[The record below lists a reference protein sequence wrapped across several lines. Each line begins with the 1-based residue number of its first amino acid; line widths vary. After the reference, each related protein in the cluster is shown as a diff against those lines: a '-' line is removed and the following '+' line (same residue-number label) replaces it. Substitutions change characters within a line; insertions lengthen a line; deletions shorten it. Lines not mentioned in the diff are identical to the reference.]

1 MEGHMAEN
9 LLQKFKQF
17 AQRSRDAYSEMY
29 DRIREDRS
37 FMSGEGQWTKADDT
51 FISKARNRVTVNVL
65 ANQVHS
71 VANKYSTFPY
81 TWYTGDPDID
91 KEIDDFFSEDSNR
104 FATEE
109 ALLDVVSFGLGVLAL
124 GTDETSDGRNVPV
137 IYAVTDPERV
147 MLDPDSNELD
157 GSDAMEGALIDY
169 RSREWI
175 RVHMGEEYV
184 PDKKAEPVFTGAFNN
199 GFLIPIVTYYYLD
212 TDGCHSTTFVNDKEV
227 VNRGE
232 DGEVIPNAPLPMKRI
247 PIFPVFGERT
257 WTDDDKQ
264 IYRGLIAKGKTVQR
278 IVNYAMVQL
287 MDRLA
292 LSPKPMFRGYM
303 ECFKDYDKYYKQAGT
318 GVNPILPSQRLAN
331 DNKTELQIPEV
342 YTPNIQFTDLQ
353 GIIDGTM
360 NMLSSI
366 TGVDS
371 KGLADNESEI
381 TATAVMYTSQVFQ
394 NNIKHFYSHLR
405 TSFKAL
411 GDTVMVLMGYPGKK
425 IDVAQGPDAY
435 MQNQI
440 ARAELSALMNVVEPN
455 QKRSIVN
462 AILKTHPDN
471 EILAQLYVDL
481 NSVPEPTQME
491 QEMEQVIGEMKKA
504 IEQKD
509 EEIMRLTAQVDDFQ
523 RSDRSQDKNQLFELR
538 KMQLDHQYGMED
550 EILKAQLASGGDADK
565 VAIEAERERIKLE
578 AAAKKAAIEAQSGRM
593 KLEHQAAAQ
602 QMDLENRQIEMD
614 MNLADR
620 IFGGRDDSAGAS

>member
-1 MEGHMAEN
+1 MDN
-9 LLQKFKQF
+9 ILQKFKKF
-17 AQRSRDAYSEMY
+17 ARRSRDAYSEMY

-37 FMSGEGQWTKADDT
+37 FMSGEGQWTKEDDN
-51 FISKARNRVTVNVL
+51 FIAKTRNRVTVNVL

-124 GTDETSDGRNVPV
+124 GTDETADGRNVPV

-147 MLDPDSNELD
+147 MLDPDATELD

-175 RVHMGEEYV
+175 RVHMGEQYV
-184 PDKKAEPVFTGAFNN
+184 PDKKADPVFVGAFNN
-199 GFLIPIVTYYYLD
+199 GDLIPIVTYYYLD
-212 TDGCHSTTFVNDKEV
+212 TDGCHSVTFVNDKEV
-227 VNRGE
+227 KGTDKEGRE
-232 DGEVIPNAPLPMKRI
+232 IESAPLPMKRI

-257 WTDDDKQ
+257 WTGDDKQ
-264 IYRGLIAKGKTVQR
+264 IYRGLISKGKAVQR
-278 IVNYAMVQL
+278 IVNYSMVQL

-292 LSPKPMFRGYM
+292 LSPKPQFRGYM
-303 ECFKDYDKYYKQAGT
+303 EAFKGYDSYYKKAGS

-331 DNKTELQIPEV
+331 DKTTQLPLPEV

-353 GIIDGTM
+353 GIMDGTM

-394 NNIKHFYSHLR
+394 NNVKHFYSHLR

-411 GDTVMVLMGYPGKK
+411 GDTVMVLMGHGGKK
-425 IDVAQGPDAY
+425 IDVAQGPEAY

-440 ARAELSALMNVVEPN
+440 ARTELSALMGVVEPN
-455 QKRSIVN
+455 QKRAIVN
-462 AILKTHPDN
+462 AILRTHPDN
-471 EILAQLYVDL
+471 EVLAQLYAEL
-481 NSVPEPTQME
+481 NSMPEPSPME
-491 QEMEQVIGEMKKA
+491 QEMENVIAEMKKA
-504 IEQKD
+504 IDQKD
-509 EEIMRLTAQVDDFQ
+509 EEIMRLTAQVEDFQ
-523 RSDRSQDKNQLFELR
+523 RSDRSQDKSHIFELR
-538 KMQLDHQYGMED
+538 KMQLEHQYGMED
-550 EILKAQLASGGDADK
+550 EILKAQLAQGTDADK
-565 VAIEAERERIKLE
+565 AAIEAERERIKLE
-578 AAAKKAAIEAQSGRM
+578 AAAQKAAVDAEKGRM
-593 KLEHQAAAQ
+593 DLEFKAASQ
-602 QMDLENRQIEMD
+602 QMDLENKRTNMD
-614 MNLADR
+614 MDLTDR
-620 IFGGRDDSAGAS
+620 IFGGRDDKTGAA

>member
-1 MEGHMAEN
+1 MAEN

-37 FMSGEGQWTKADDT
+37 FMSGEGQWTKADDN
-51 FISKARNRVTVNVL
+51 FIAVTRNRVTVNVL

-81 TWYTGDPDID
+81 TWYTGDADID
-91 KEIDDFFSEDSNR
+91 KEIDDFFGEDSNR

-124 GTDETSDGRNVPV
+124 GTDETADGRNVPV

-147 MLDPDSNELD
+147 MLDPDATELD
-157 GSDAMEGALIDY
+157 SSDAMEGALVDY
-169 RSREWI
+169 RSKEWI

-184 PDKKAEPVFTGAFNN
+184 PGKKAQPVFTGAFNN
-199 GFLIPIVTYYYLD
+199 GSLIPIITYYYLD
-212 TDGCHSTTFVNDKEV
+212 TDGCHVATFVNDIKVETPDE
-227 VNRGE
+227 NGE
-232 DGEVIPNAPLPMKRI
+232 YTDPVLKIKRV

-257 WTDDDKQ
+257 WTGDDKQ
-264 IYRGLIAKGKTVQR
+264 IYRGLISKGKAVQR
-278 IVNYAMVQL
+278 IVNYSMVQL

-292 LSPKPMFRGYM
+292 MSPKPQFRGYM
-303 ECFKDYDKYYKQAGT
+303 ECFKDYDKYYKKAGS

-331 DNKTELQIPEV
+331 DKTTQLPLPEV
-342 YTPNIQFTDLQ
+342 YQPNIQFADLQ
-353 GIIDGTM
+353 GIMDGTM

-371 KGLADNESEI
+371 KGLADNEGEI

-394 NNIKHFYSHLR
+394 NNVKHFYSHLR

-411 GDTVMVLMGYPGKK
+411 GDVVMVLMGHPGQK

-538 KMQLDHQYGMED
+538 KMQLDHQYVMED

-565 VAIEAERERIKLE
+565 AAIEAERERIKLE

-602 QMDLENRQIEMD
+602 QMDLENRQMEMD

>member
-1 MEGHMAEN
+1 MEDI
-9 LLQKFKQF
+9 LQKFKKF
-17 AQRSRDAYSEMY
+17 ARRSRDAYSEMY

-37 FMSGEGQWTKADDT
+37 FMSGEGQWTKEDDN
-51 FISKARNRVTVNVL
+51 FIAKTRNRVTVNVL

-124 GTDETSDGRNVPV
+124 GTDETADGRNVPV

-147 MLDPDSNELD
+147 MLDPDATELD

-175 RVHMGEEYV
+175 RVHMGKQYV
-184 PDKKAEPVFTGAFNN
+184 PDKKAEPVFVGAFNN
-199 GFLIPIVTYYYLD
+199 GDLIPIVTYYYLD
-212 TDGCHSTTFVNDKEV
+212 TDGCHSVTFVNDKEV
-227 VNRGE
+227 KGTDEKGRE
-232 DGEVIPNAPLPMKRI
+232 IESAPLPMKRI

-257 WTDDDKQ
+257 WTGDDKQ
-264 IYRGLIAKGKTVQR
+264 IYRGLISKGKAVQR
-278 IVNYAMVQL
+278 IVNYSMVQL

-292 LSPKPMFRGYM
+292 LSPKPQFRGYM
-303 ECFKDYDKYYKQAGT
+303 EAFKGYDSYYKKAGS

-331 DNKTELQIPEV
+331 DKTTQLPLPEV
-342 YTPNIQFTDLQ
+342 YTPNIQFTDLH
-353 GIIDGTM
+353 GIMDGTM

-394 NNIKHFYSHLR
+394 NNVKHFYSHLR

-411 GDTVMVLMGYPGKK
+411 GDTVMVLMGHGGKK
-425 IDVAQGPDAY
+425 IDVAQGPEAY

-440 ARAELSALMNVVEPN
+440 ARTELSALMGVVEPN
-455 QKRSIVN
+455 QKRAIVN
-462 AILKTHPDN
+462 AILRTHPDN
-471 EILAQLYVDL
+471 EVLAQLYAEL
-481 NSVPEPTQME
+481 NSMPAPSPME
-491 QEMEQVIGEMKKA
+491 QEMENVIAEMKKA
-504 IEQKD
+504 IDQKD
-509 EEIMRLTAQVDDFQ
+509 EEIMRLTAQVEDFQ
-523 RSDRSQDKNQLFELR
+523 RSERSQDKSHIFELR
-538 KMQLDHQYGMED
+538 KMQLEHQYGMED
-550 EILKAQLASGGDADK
+550 EILKAQLAQGTDADK
-565 VAIEAERERIKLE
+565 AAIEAERERIKLE
-578 AAAKKAAIEAQSGRM
+578 AAAQKAAVDAEKGRM
-593 KLEHQAAAQ
+593 DLEFKAASQ
-602 QMDLENRQIEMD
+602 QMDLENKRTNMD
-614 MNLADR
+614 MDLTDR
-620 IFGGRDDSAGAS
+620 IFGGRDDKTGAA

>member
-1 MEGHMAEN
+1 MDN
-9 LLQKFKQF
+9 ILQKFKKF
-17 AQRSRDAYSEMY
+17 ARRSRDAYSEMY

-37 FMSGEGQWTKADDT
+37 FMSGEGQWTKEDDN
-51 FISKARNRVTVNVL
+51 FIAKTRNRVTVNVL

-81 TWYTGDPDID
+81 TWYTGDPEID

-124 GTDETSDGRNVPV
+124 GTDETADGRNVPV

-147 MLDPDSNELD
+147 MLDPDATELD

-175 RVHMGEEYV
+175 RVHMGEQYV
-184 PDKKAEPVFTGAFNN
+184 PDKKAEPVFVGAFNN
-199 GFLIPIVTYYYLD
+199 GDLIPIVTYYYLD
-212 TDGCHSTTFVNDKEV
+212 TDGCHSVTFVNDKEV
-227 VNRGE
+227 KGTDKEGRE
-232 DGEVIPNAPLPMKRI
+232 IESAPLPMKRI

-257 WTDDDKQ
+257 WTGDDKQ
-264 IYRGLIAKGKTVQR
+264 IYRGLISKGKAVQR
-278 IVNYAMVQL
+278 IVNYSMVQL

-292 LSPKPMFRGYM
+292 LSPKPQFRGYM
-303 ECFKDYDKYYKQAGT
+303 EAFKGYDSYYKKAGS

-331 DNKTELQIPEV
+331 DKTTQLPLPEV

-353 GIIDGTM
+353 GIMDGTM

-394 NNIKHFYSHLR
+394 NNVKHFYSHLR

-411 GDTVMVLMGYPGKK
+411 GDTVMVLMGHGGKK
-425 IDVAQGPDAY
+425 IDVAQGPEAY

-440 ARAELSALMNVVEPN
+440 ARTELSALMGVVEPN
-455 QKRSIVN
+455 QKRAIVN
-462 AILKTHPDN
+462 AILRTHPDN
-471 EILAQLYVDL
+471 EVLAQLYAEL
-481 NSVPEPTQME
+481 NSMPEPSPME
-491 QEMEQVIGEMKKA
+491 QEMENVIAEMKKA
-504 IEQKD
+504 IDQKD
-509 EEIMRLTAQVDDFQ
+509 EEIMRLTAQVEDFQ
-523 RSDRSQDKNQLFELR
+523 RSDRSQDKSHIFELR
-538 KMQLDHQYGMED
+538 KMQLEHQYGMED
-550 EILKAQLASGGDADK
+550 EILKAQLAQGTDSDK
-565 VAIEAERERIKLE
+565 AAIEAERERIKLE
-578 AAAKKAAIEAQSGRM
+578 AAAQKAAVDAEKGRM
-593 KLEHQAAAQ
+593 DLEFKAASQ
-602 QMDLENRQIEMD
+602 QMDLENKRTNMD
-614 MNLADR
+614 MDLTDR
-620 IFGGRDDSAGAS
+620 IFGGRDDKTGAA

>member
-1 MEGHMAEN
+1 MEDI
-9 LLQKFKQF
+9 LQKFKKF
-17 AQRSRDAYSEMY
+17 ARRSRDAYSEMY

-37 FMSGEGQWTKADDT
+37 FMSGEGQWTKEDDN
-51 FISKARNRVTVNVL
+51 FIAKTRNRVTVNVL

-124 GTDETSDGRNVPV
+124 GTDETADGRNVPV

-147 MLDPDSNELD
+147 MLDPDATELD

-175 RVHMGEEYV
+175 RVHMGEQYV
-184 PDKKAEPVFTGAFNN
+184 PDKKAEPVFVGAFNN
-199 GFLIPIVTYYYLD
+199 GDLIPIVTYYYLD
-212 TDGCHSTTFVNDKEV
+212 TDGCHSVTFVNDKEV
-227 VNRGE
+227 KGTDKEGRE
-232 DGEVIPNAPLPMKRI
+232 IESAPLPMKRI

-257 WTDDDKQ
+257 WTGDDKQ
-264 IYRGLIAKGKTVQR
+264 IYRGLISKGKAVQR
-278 IVNYAMVQL
+278 IVNYSMVQL

-292 LSPKPMFRGYM
+292 LSPKPQFRGYM
-303 ECFKDYDKYYKQAGT
+303 EAFKGYDSYYKKAGS

-331 DNKTELQIPEV
+331 DKTTQLPLPEV

-353 GIIDGTM
+353 GIMDGTM

-394 NNIKHFYSHLR
+394 NNVKHFYSHLR

-411 GDTVMVLMGYPGKK
+411 GDTVMVLMGHGGKK
-425 IDVAQGPDAY
+425 IDVAQGPEAY

-440 ARAELSALMNVVEPN
+440 ARTELSALMGVVEPN
-455 QKRSIVN
+455 QKRAIVN
-462 AILKTHPDN
+462 AILRTHPDN
-471 EILAQLYVDL
+471 EVLAQLYAEL
-481 NSVPEPTQME
+481 NSMPEPSTME
-491 QEMEQVIGEMKKA
+491 QEMENVIAEMKKA
-504 IEQKD
+504 IDQKD
-509 EEIMRLTAQVDDFQ
+509 EEIMRLTAQVEDFQ
-523 RSDRSQDKNQLFELR
+523 RSDRSQDKSHIFELR
-538 KMQLDHQYGMED
+538 KMQLEHQYGMED
-550 EILKAQLASGGDADK
+550 EILKAQLAQGTDADK
-565 VAIEAERERIKLE
+565 AAIEAERERIKLE
-578 AAAKKAAIEAQSGRM
+578 AAAQKAAVDAEKGRM
-593 KLEHQAAAQ
+593 DLEFKAASQ
-602 QMDLENRQIEMD
+602 QMDLENKRTNMD
-614 MNLADR
+614 MDLTDR
-620 IFGGRDDSAGAS
+620 IFGGRDDKTGAA

>member
-1 MEGHMAEN
+1 MEQN
-9 LLQKFKQF
+9 ILQKFKTF
-17 AQRSRDAYSEMY
+17 AQRSRDAFSEMY
-29 DRIREDRS
+29 DRIRDDRS
-37 FMSGEGQWTKADDT
+37 FMSGEGQWTKADDN

-91 KEIDDFFSEDSNR
+91 KEIDDFFAEDSNR

-124 GTDETSDGRNVPV
+124 GTDETADGRNVPV

-175 RVHMGEEYV
+175 RVHMGEEFV

-257 WTDDDKQ
+257 WTEDDKQ

-278 IVNYAMVQL
+278 IVNYCMVQL

-303 ECFKDYDKYYKQAGT
+303 EAFKDYDKYYKQAGS
-318 GVNPILPSQRLAN
+318 GINPILPSQRLAN
-331 DNKTELQIPEV
+331 DKATKLDLPEV

-394 NNIKHFYSHLR
+394 NNVKHFYSHLR

-411 GDTVMVLMGYPGKK
+411 GDTVMVLMGHSGKK

-462 AILKTHPDN
+462 AILRTHPDN
-471 EILAQLYVDL
+471 EILAQLYAEL
-481 NSVPEPTQME
+481 NSIPEPSPME
-491 QEMEQVIGEMKKA
+491 AQMEQVIAEMKKA

-509 EEIMRLTAQVDDFQ
+509 EEIVRLTGQVEDFQ
-523 RSDRSQDKNQLFELR
+523 RSERSQDKSQIFELR
-538 KMQLDHQYGMED
+538 KMQLEHQYGMED
-550 EILKAQLASGGDADK
+550 EILKAQLAQGTDADK
-565 VAIEAERERIKLE
+565 AAIEAERSRLKLE
-578 AAAKKAAIEAQSGRM
+578 ADAQKAALDIETGKQKLRFQAAKDRM
-593 KLEHQAAAQ
+593 ELDNKQTKMN
-602 QMDLENRQIEMD
+602 MD
-614 MNLADR
+614 LADR
-620 IFGGRDDSAGAS
+620 LFGGRNDTTGAS

>member
-1 MEGHMAEN
+1 MAEN
-9 LLQKFKQF
+9 ILEKFKKF

-37 FMSGEGQWTKADDT
+37 FMSGEGQWTKDDDN
-51 FISKARNRVTVNVL
+51 FIAKTRNRVTVNVL

-81 TWYTGDPDID
+81 TWYTGNADID
-91 KEIDDFFSEDSNR
+91 KEIDDFFAEDSNR

-124 GTDETSDGRNVPV
+124 GTDTTADGRNVPV

-147 MLDPDSNELD
+147 MLDPDSTELD
-157 GSDAMEGALIDY
+157 GSDAMEGALLDY

-184 PDKKAEPVFTGAFNN
+184 PEKKAEPVFEGAFNN
-199 GFLIPIVTYYYLD
+199 GNLIPITTYYYLD
-212 TDGCHSTTFVNDKEV
+212 TDGCHSVTFVNDKEV
-227 VNRGE
+227 VDYDENGA
-232 DGEVIPNAPLPMKRI
+232 VKPTAPLPMKRI

-264 IYRGLIAKGKTVQR
+264 IYRGLISKGKSVQR

-292 LSPKPMFRGYM
+292 LSPKPLFRGYM
-303 ECFKDYDKYYKQAGT
+303 ECFKGYDSYYKKAGS
-318 GVNPILPSQRLAN
+318 GVNTILPSQRLAN
-331 DNKTELQIPEV
+331 DNTTKLDIPEI
-342 YTPNIQFTDLQ
+342 YQPNIQFADLQ
-353 GIIDGTM
+353 GIMDGTM
-360 NMLSSI
+360 NMLTSI

-411 GDTVMVLMGYPGKK
+411 GDVVMVLLGYPGQK

-462 AILKTHPDN
+462 AILRTHPDN
-471 EILAQLYVDL
+471 EILAQLYAEL
-481 NSVPEPTQME
+481 NAVPEPSPME
-491 QEMEQVIGEMKKA
+491 QEMEQVIAQMKEA
-504 IEQKD
+504 IEKKD
-509 EEIMRLTAQVDDFQ
+509 EEIVRLTAQVEDFQ

-538 KMQLDHQYGMED
+538 KMQLQHEYGIED
-550 EILKAQLASGGDADK
+550 KILEAQLNQGTDT
-565 VAIEAERERIKLE
+565 E
-578 AAAKKAAIEAQSGRM
+578 KAAIENRRDM
-593 KLEHQAAAQ
+593 LKLETEAAKAALDAKAGKQ
-602 QMDLENRQIEMD
+602 KLEFEREKNLMDLDKKQ
-614 MNLADR
+614 AD
-620 IFGGRDDSAGAS
+620 INIDIAKKLIGGAANDSTGAS